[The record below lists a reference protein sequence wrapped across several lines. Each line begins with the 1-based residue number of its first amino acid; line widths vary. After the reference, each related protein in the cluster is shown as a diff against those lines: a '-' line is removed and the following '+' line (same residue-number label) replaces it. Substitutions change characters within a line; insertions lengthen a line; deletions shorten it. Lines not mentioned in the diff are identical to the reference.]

1 MNKTKGF
8 PTRYGGTELVGDGW
22 WSNYRK
28 ALPVAESG
36 GIVIAY
42 GQHGTGKTR
51 MAYEIA
57 HKGNFR
63 GSVVKVHGI
72 PKDIPSIY
80 TTAVDF
86 FMEIRDTYRQGSE
99 RSEKQV
105 MGEFTEAPFLVIDEI
120 QERGETAFED
130 RKLTAIV
137 DARYRRGLPT
147 MLISNYRRRD
157 FAKTLSPAILDRI
170 YENGVGIEF
179 NWDSY
184 RRKLD

>member
-1 MNKTKGF
+1 MNNTKGF
-8 PTRYGGTELVGDGW
+8 PTRYEGELTGEGW

-28 ALPVAESG
+28 ALPVAEAG
-36 GIVIAY
+36 GIIVAY

-57 HKGNFR
+57 MNGKFR

-72 PKDIPSIY
+72 PKDIPCLY

-105 MGEFTEAPFLVIDEI
+105 IAEFTDAPFLAIDEI
-120 QERGETAFED
+120 QERGRLPLRIGSSPPSSTQGTGTASRPCSF
-130 RKLTAIV
+130 LTTAGGTLQR
-137 DARYRRGLPT
+137 RYL
-147 MLISNYRRRD
+147 L
-157 FAKTLSPAILDRI
+157 LC
-170 YENGVGIEF
+170 
-179 NWDSY
+179 
-184 RRKLD
+184 

>member
-1 MNKTKGF
+1 MNNTKGF
-8 PTRYGGTELVGDGW
+8 PTRYEGELTGEGW

-28 ALPVAESG
+28 ALPVAEAG
-36 GIVIAY
+36 GIIVAY

-57 HKGNFR
+57 MKGKFR

-72 PKDIPSIY
+72 PRDIPCLY

-105 MGEFTEAPFLVIDEI
+105 IAEFTDAPFLAIDEI

-130 RKLTAIV
+130 RKLTAII
-137 DARYRRGLPT
+137 DARYRHGKPT

-157 FAKTLSPAILDRI
+157 FAKTLSPAVLDRI

-179 NWDSY
+179 TWDSY
-184 RRKLD
+184 RRRID